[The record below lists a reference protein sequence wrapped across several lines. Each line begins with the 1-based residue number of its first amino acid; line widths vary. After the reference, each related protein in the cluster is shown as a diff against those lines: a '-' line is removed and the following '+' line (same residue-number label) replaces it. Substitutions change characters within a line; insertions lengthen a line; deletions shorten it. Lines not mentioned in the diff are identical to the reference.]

1 MDSPSLFQSP
11 PVTARLFSPLRGRKA
26 LLLAAAALALI
37 AVYAGWRWFGTVAML
52 PLLTILPCAAMMVMC
67 MRGHGGSANTPTT
80 PNNGSG
86 SGPAAGH

>member
-11 PVTARLFSPLRGRKA
+11 AVTARLSNPLRGRKA
-26 LLLAAAALALI
+26 LLLAAAALGLI
-37 AVYAGWRWFGTVAML
+37 AVFAGWRWFGTAAML
-52 PLLTILPCAAMMVMC
+52 PLLAILPCVAMC

-86 SGPAAGH
+86 SGTHAGH